1 MTMLRKSRIFLL
13 AALCSLPSLASAQQ
27 FPSGDEKQPA
37 PGEPNGAAADA
48 SEDSQNV
55 ERFDRRVAPIEG
67 TAPADVDL
75 GEATDLG
82 QPTQVPP
89 QSPGGEGATGRSD
102 ATDGTPRAGDDGD
115 LPAAP
120 GEPTEAAARPDL
132 QAEFQKLRDEIDRR
146 LVALER
152 RLDEQTAR
160 IEAIDATAIAAA
172 RPAEGAGEMNAEQ
185 AQQRQDQVAQLR
197 QDLEQLR
204 IDVGEQLREVAGAPA
219 GETTTAAR
227 PVVTVEAHRLRIHNT
242 TGVEQPISI
251 NGVQWT
257 VRADE
262 WSSVPIP
269 RGPVT
274 VHRPGYEPLEIAN
287 EQIDWQS
294 DRRGYYFDYDLDE
307 HRVAQPAGE

>member
-1 MTMLRKSRIFLL
+1 MIRMSRILLL
-13 AALCSLPSLASAQQ
+13 AALCGLPSFAVAQE
-27 FPSGDEKQPA
+27 FPAGEEKQPA
-37 PGEPNGAAADA
+37 PGEPSGAAAEG
-48 SEDSQNV
+48 SETI
-55 ERFDRRVAPIEG
+55 ERFDRGIQPIAG
-67 TAPADVDL
+67 TEPAAETDL
-75 GEATDLG
+75 GEATELG
-82 QPTQVPP
+82 
-89 QSPGGEGATGRSD
+89 E
-102 ATDGTPRAGDDGD
+102 ATDEPPTPAG
-115 LPAAP
+115 
-120 GEPTEAAARPDL
+120 EAAAPAGVGADEDQSPTPASDVPAEPTAAVPASELR
-132 QAEFQKLRDEIDRR
+132 AEFQKLRQEMEQR

-152 RLDEQTAR
+152 RLDEQVAR
-160 IEAIDATAIAAA
+160 IDALNATTITAAK
-172 RPAEGAGEMNAEQ
+172 PAEGAEAMDNEA
-185 AQQRQDQVAQLR
+185 AQQRDEQLAQLR

-204 IDVGEQLREVAGAPA
+204 SDLTGQLREITDAPA

-227 PVVTVEAHRLRIHNT
+227 PAVTVEAHRLRIHNT

-274 VHRPGYEPLEIAN
+274 VNRPGHEPLEIAA

-307 HRVAQPAGE
+307 HRLAQPTEE